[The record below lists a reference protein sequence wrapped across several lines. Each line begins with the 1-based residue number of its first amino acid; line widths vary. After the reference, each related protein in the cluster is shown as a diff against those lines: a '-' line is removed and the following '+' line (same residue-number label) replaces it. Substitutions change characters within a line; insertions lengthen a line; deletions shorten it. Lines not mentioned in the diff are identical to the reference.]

1 MTGRTPARH
10 SLRLYGRTTELAALA
25 ALADRVRSGRGAALV
40 LAAEPGLGRTALL
53 ERAVRDTDAGT
64 VLQVRA
70 ARAERDLSYSG
81 VNSLLAGAPPQ
92 LDPPG
97 EVPPACTSPTGL
109 LDALRRGDAREPLLV
124 CVDDAHL
131 WDAASRAALGY
142 AARRAGS
149 LPAVGLLMSVA
160 AHRADAAD
168 FAGLP
173 VVRLGPLAEEAAATL
188 VDELAEELT
197 GGPADPD
204 VRASVLHE
212 AMGNPAL
219 LFAVVRRLSAAQL
232 AGHAPLPRPLAD
244 GAALVHVVGSRL
256 DELPLATRQLLLLVA
271 AAQEQDPD
279 GAGADATLL
288 MRAARAAGLDP
299 AALDAAEAAGVTRSA
314 GNRIRFDDPLL
325 LRAVL
330 SGAALSRR
338 RAAHRLL
345 AAVLGGERHRLPRLL
360 HRALAADG
368 PDPALAACLAA
379 AADSPDV
386 RATPLERSVA
396 FGRAA
401 RLTPP
406 GSARTSRLTAA
417 AEHAWFAGD
426 PGRARDLLAAG
437 RQESAHD
444 AVRGCAELVR
454 GTLALHDGPVGDAYE
469 ILMLAAALLGP
480 YDQERMLTARLGA
493 TEAAWSAGDVP
504 ACLVALGGAP
514 RTAPAPG
521 EESPTGERAHPE
533 LPARWRNVRQ
543 SAETVPDTAGPDGL
557 GANPS
562 PLSRTSSADS
572 RAAAGS
578 SPTEFRT
585 PAAWAPGDRAE
596 RPGGDGDLFQDYR
609 AGMLHALGARLDEA
623 RRPLRRVLDRAAT
636 DHDPARLVRA
646 GVAALVLGNIAAACH
661 VNARAL
667 AAARARNLVPLVPQ
681 ILEHLAYAE
690 LRAGRHARAR
700 AHAEEGLRAAHRTG
714 RRNSVAHHHAILALA
729 ASVEGDGEAVAA
741 HAEAALAIAGPHGLA
756 QAATLAEWARARAD
770 LGRGRAAD
778 AAARL
783 GPLVRPG
790 HRRGHFAVRMLAV
803 PCYVE
808 AAVLAGEPED
818 TATAVEEFAVWAAQG
833 ADPQAPAQ
841 LSRCRALLA
850 SAQET
855 EALYDHALVRH
866 ELAGGDFERARTLLL
881 YGKWLRRRRRLR
893 EARGRLRDA
902 LFAFE
907 RSGALVWAEQ
917 TRAELRATGGAG
929 PREQQPGPLACLTPQ
944 QLRIARCVADGA
956 TNREVALQLSVSP
969 RTVDH
974 HLRNVFAL
982 LGVRSRVELS
992 RLVDQAEKNRPDP

>member
-53 ERAVRDTDAGT
+53 EQAVRDSDAGT
-64 VLQVRA
+64 VLHVRA
-70 ARAERDLSYSG
+70 APAERDLPYSG
-81 VNSLLAGAPPQ
+81 VNSLLTGAPPVP
-92 LDPPG
+92 DPPG

-109 LDALRRGDAREPLLV
+109 LDALRRVHAREPLLV

-142 AARRAGS
+142 TARRAGS
-149 LPAVGLLMSVA
+149 LPGVGLLMSVA
-160 AHRADAAD
+160 AHRADTAD

-173 VVRLGPLAEEAAATL
+173 VVRLGPLAEDPAATL

-197 GGPADPD
+197 GDAADPN
-204 VRASVLHE
+204 VREAVLHE
-212 AMGNPAL
+212 AIGNPAL
-219 LFAVVRRLSAAQL
+219 LIAVVRRLSAAQL

-244 GAALVHVVGSRL
+244 GAALLRVVGSRL
-256 DELPLATRQLLLLVA
+256 EELPVATRQLLLLVA
-271 AAQEQDPD
+271 AAQEQNPD

-288 MRAARAAGLDP
+288 MRAARAAGFDP

-345 AAVLGGERHRLPRLL
+345 AAVLGGERHRLSRLL

-368 PDPALAACLAA
+368 PDPALASCLAA

-396 FGRAA
+396 YGRAA

-504 ACLVALGGAP
+504 ACLVALGGAA

-521 EESPTGERAHPE
+521 EESSTGER
-533 LPARWRNVRQ
+533 
-543 SAETVPDTAGPDGL
+543 
-557 GANPS
+557 
-562 PLSRTSSADS
+562 
-572 RAAAGS
+572 
-578 SPTEFRT
+578 SPTKFRT
-585 PAAWAPGDRAE
+585 PAAWPPGDRAA
-596 RPGGDGDLFQDYR
+596 RPGGDGDLFHDYR

-729 ASVEGDGEAVAA
+729 ASVEGAGEAVTA

-855 EALYDHALVRH
+855 EALYEHALVRH

-929 PREQQPGPLACLTPQ
+929 AREQRPGPLACLTPQ

-956 TNREVALQLSVSP
+956 TNREVALQLSLSP

>member
-10 SLRLYGRTTELAALA
+10 SLRLYGRTTELAAVA
-25 ALADRVRSGRGAALV
+25 ALADRLRSGRGAALV
-40 LAAEPGLGRTALL
+40 LAAEPGLGRTAVL
-53 ERAVRDTDAGT
+53 EQAVRDNVAGA
-64 VLQVRA
+64 VLHVRA
-70 ARAERDLSYSG
+70 ARAERDLPYSG
-81 VNSLLAGAPPQ
+81 VNSLLSGAPLLP
-92 LDPPG
+92 DPPG
-97 EVPPACTSPTGL
+97 GVPPACTSPTEL
-109 LDALRRGDAREPLLV
+109 HDALRRGPTRDPLLV

-142 AARRAGS
+142 AARRAGA
-149 LPAVGLLMSVA
+149 LPAVGLLLSVA

-173 VVRLGPLAEEAAATL
+173 VVRLGPLAEDAATTL
-188 VDELAEELT
+188 MDELAEELT
-197 GGPADPD
+197 AAPADPD
-204 VRASVLHE
+204 VREAVLHE

-219 LFAVVRRLSAAQL
+219 LIAVVRRLSVAQL
-232 AGHAPLPRPLAD
+232 AGHAPLPRPLTD
-244 GAALVHVVGSRL
+244 GAALLDVVGSRL
-256 DELPLATRQLLLLVA
+256 DELPLPTRKLLLLVA
-271 AAQEQDPD
+271 AAQEQNPD

-299 AALDAAEAAGVTRSA
+299 AALEPAEAAAVTRSA

-330 SGAALSRR
+330 SGAALPRR

-426 PGRARDLLAAG
+426 PARAREWLAAG

-454 GTLALHDGPVGDAYE
+454 GTLTLHDGPVGDAYE

-480 YDQERMLTARLGA
+480 YDQESMLAARLGA

-514 RTAPAPG
+514 RTAGAPG
-521 EESPTGERAHPE
+521 ADAFTGERAHPDD
-533 LPARWRNVRQ
+533 LPARWRHVRQ
-543 SAETVPDTAGPDGL
+543 PAETGFPPDAV
-557 GANPS
+557 
-562 PLSRTSSADS
+562 SA
-572 RAAAGS
+572 
-578 SPTEFRT
+578 PTGFRT
-585 PAAWAPGDRAE
+585 PAAWSSAVSAE
-596 RPGGDGDLFQDYR
+596 RPGGDGELFHDYR

-667 AAARARNLVPLVPQ
+667 AAARARNDVPLVPQ

-729 ASVEGDGEAVAA
+729 ASVEGDGESVAA

-808 AAVLAGEPED
+808 AAVLAGEPGD
-818 TATAVEEFAVWAAQG
+818 AAPAVEEFAVWAAQG

-850 SAQET
+850 CAQET
-855 EALYDHALVRH
+855 EALYEHALVRH
-866 ELAGGDFERARTLLL
+866 ELAGGDFERARTLLV

-929 PREQQPGPLACLTPQ
+929 GREQQSGPLSCLTPQ

>member
-53 ERAVRDTDAGT
+53 EQAVRDGNAGT
-64 VLQVRA
+64 VLHVRA
-70 ARAERDLSYSG
+70 APAERDLPYSG
-81 VNSLLAGAPPQ
+81 VNSLLTGAPPQ
-92 LDPPG
+92 PDPPG

-109 LDALRRGDAREPLLV
+109 LEALRRVHAREPLLV

-149 LPAVGLLMSVA
+149 LPGVGLLMSVA

-173 VVRLGPLAEEAAATL
+173 VVRLGPLAEDPAATL

-197 GGPADPD
+197 GDPADPN
-204 VRASVLHE
+204 VREAVLHE
-212 AMGNPAL
+212 AIGNPAL
-219 LFAVVRRLSAAQL
+219 LIAVVRRLSAAQL

-244 GAALVHVVGSRL
+244 GAALLRVVGSRL
-256 DELPLATRQLLLLVA
+256 EELPVATRQLLLLVA
-271 AAQEQDPD
+271 AAQEQNPD

-288 MRAARAAGLDP
+288 MRAARAAGFDP

-345 AAVLGGERHRLPRLL
+345 AAVLGGERHRLSRLL

-504 ACLVALGGAP
+504 ACLVALGGAA
-514 RTAPAPG
+514 RTASAPG
-521 EESPTGERAHPE
+521 EESSTGER
-533 LPARWRNVRQ
+533 
-543 SAETVPDTAGPDGL
+543 
-557 GANPS
+557 
-562 PLSRTSSADS
+562 
-572 RAAAGS
+572 

-585 PAAWAPGDRAE
+585 PAAWPPGDGAA
-596 RPGGDGDLFQDYR
+596 RPGGDGDLFHDYR

-700 AHAEEGLRAAHRTG
+700 AHAEEGCAPPTAPAGATPSPITTPSWPWPHRSRGPAKRSPHMPKLPWPSPARTDSPRPPRSPNGLAREPTWDAAGPPTRPPGWVRWCGQATGVVISPYACSRCPATSRPPCSPESRRTPPRRSRSSPCGRPRERIRRHPPNSRAA
-714 RRNSVAHHHAILALA
+714 A
-729 ASVEGDGEAVAA
+729 
-741 HAEAALAIAGPHGLA
+741 
-756 QAATLAEWARARAD
+756 
-770 LGRGRAAD
+770 
-778 AAARL
+778 
-783 GPLVRPG
+783 
-790 HRRGHFAVRMLAV
+790 
-803 PCYVE
+803 PC
-808 AAVLAGEPED
+808 
-818 TATAVEEFAVWAAQG
+818 
-833 ADPQAPAQ
+833 
-841 LSRCRALLA
+841 
-850 SAQET
+850 
-855 EALYDHALVRH
+855 
-866 ELAGGDFERARTLLL
+866 
-881 YGKWLRRRRRLR
+881 WLRRRRPRLCTSTPWSGTNWR
-893 EARGRLRDA
+893 AATSNAPAPCCCTGSGCGDGVGCGRPGAGSGTRCSPSNGPVPWSGPSRRGRSCGRPAARARGN
-902 LFAFE
+902 
-907 RSGALVWAEQ
+907 SGQAPW
-917 TRAELRATGGAG
+917 
-929 PREQQPGPLACLTPQ
+929 
-944 QLRIARCVADGA
+944 
-956 TNREVALQLSVSP
+956 
-969 RTVDH
+969 
-974 HLRNVFAL
+974 
-982 LGVRSRVELS
+982 RV
-992 RLVDQAEKNRPDP
+992 

>member
-1 MTGRTPARH
+1 G
-10 SLRLYGRTTELAALA
+10 S
-25 ALADRVRSGRGAALV
+25 ADGV
-40 LAAEPGLGRTALL
+40 GLGRESPL
-53 ERAVRDTDAGT
+53 GT
-64 VLQVRA
+64 V
-70 ARAERDLSYSG
+70 
-81 VNSLLAGAPPQ
+81 
-92 LDPPG
+92 
-97 EVPPACTSPTGL
+97 
-109 LDALRRGDAREPLLV
+109 
-124 CVDDAHL
+124 
-131 WDAASRAALGY
+131 
-142 AARRAGS
+142 
-149 LPAVGLLMSVA
+149 
-160 AHRADAAD
+160 
-168 FAGLP
+168 
-173 VVRLGPLAEEAAATL
+173 
-188 VDELAEELT
+188 
-197 GGPADPD
+197 
-204 VRASVLHE
+204 
-212 AMGNPAL
+212 
-219 LFAVVRRLSAAQL
+219 
-232 AGHAPLPRPLAD
+232 
-244 GAALVHVVGSRL
+244 
-256 DELPLATRQLLLLVA
+256 
-271 AAQEQDPD
+271 
-279 GAGADATLL
+279 
-288 MRAARAAGLDP
+288 
-299 AALDAAEAAGVTRSA
+299 
-314 GNRIRFDDPLL
+314 
-325 LRAVL
+325 
-330 SGAALSRR
+330 
-338 RAAHRLL
+338 
-345 AAVLGGERHRLPRLL
+345 
-360 HRALAADG
+360 
-368 PDPALAACLAA
+368 
-379 AADSPDV
+379 
-386 RATPLERSVA
+386 
-396 FGRAA
+396 
-401 RLTPP
+401 
-406 GSARTSRLTAA
+406 
-417 AEHAWFAGD
+417 AGD
-426 PGRARDLLAAG
+426 PGRARESLAAG

-514 RTAPAPG
+514 GTAGAPV
-521 EESPTGERAHPE
+521 EEGSTGERARPD
-533 LPARWRNVRQ
+533 LPARWRRVRQ
-543 SAETVPDTAGPDGL
+543 PAETGFPDMASR
-557 GANPS
+557 ANPS
-562 PLSRTSSADS
+562 PLAQASSAGSPADATSSP
-572 RAAAGS
+572 AA
-578 SPTEFRT
+578 FRT
-585 PAAWAPGDRAE
+585 PAAWHPADSGEGR
-596 RPGGDGDLFQDYR
+596 GGDADLFHDYR

-623 RRPLRRVLDRAAT
+623 RRPLRRVLDRATT

-729 ASVEGDGEAVAA
+729 TSVEGDGEAVAA

-803 PCYVE
+803 PCYIE
-808 AAVLAGEPED
+808 AAVLAGEAED
-818 TATAVEEFAVWAAQG
+818 TATAMEEFAVWAAQG

-850 SAQET
+850 SAHET
-855 EALYDHALVRH
+855 EALYEHALARH

-907 RSGALVWAEQ
+907 RSGAPVWAEQ

-929 PREQQPGPLACLTPQ
+929 AREQRPGPLACLTPQ
-944 QLRIARCVADGA
+944 QLRIALCVADGA

-982 LGVRSRVELS
+982 LGVRSRVELT
-992 RLVDQAEKNRPDP
+992 RLVGRAEKNRPDP